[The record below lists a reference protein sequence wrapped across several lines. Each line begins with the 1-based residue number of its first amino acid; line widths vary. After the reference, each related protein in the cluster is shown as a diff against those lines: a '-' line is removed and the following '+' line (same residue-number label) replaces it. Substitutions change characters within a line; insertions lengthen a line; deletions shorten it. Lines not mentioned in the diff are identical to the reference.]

1 MISQESRVNSFSD
14 AVFSIAMTLLVL
26 EVFIPSYKEL
36 QTGNTLQILQNRVP
50 SFIGLIVSF
59 MVTALYWIANMRI
72 FKFASTIDSK
82 ILWYNFLLLFFILL
96 LPFSTAFYVKG
107 FTYQDSFAFYCFS
120 LSAIGFFNLLLNIYI
135 VKKEKGKTGI
145 KPTLGKFMK
154 IGL

>member
-1 MISQESRVNSFSD
+1 
-14 AVFSIAMTLLVL
+14 MTLLVL

-36 QTGNTLQILQNRVP
+36 QTGNTLQILQNRIP

-107 FTYQDSFAFYCFS
+107 FTYQGLFAFCCFS

-145 KPTLGKFMK
+145 TPTLGKFMK
-154 IGL
+154 IGLQKEFKGNYPNLEVILMNEY